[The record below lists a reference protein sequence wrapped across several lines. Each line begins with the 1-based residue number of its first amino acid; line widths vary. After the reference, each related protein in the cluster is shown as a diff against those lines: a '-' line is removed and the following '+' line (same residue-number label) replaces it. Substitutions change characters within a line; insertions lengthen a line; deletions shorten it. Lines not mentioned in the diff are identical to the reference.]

1 MNGMEKMSRWLGR
14 FEEVSLIIM
23 VTVTLSL
30 VVINVLLRFG
40 FNFILTW
47 AEELSRYLFIVI
59 TYVGASA
66 GVRAKGHIVVDL
78 VITQFPGTRKLLFI
92 VGNSLATLFCLI
104 LFFSSAKAAY
114 FLKNIGQT
122 STGLSIPMWIP
133 YMGVIFGSLMML
145 FRFNEVFLKAIRGEE
160 S

>member
-1 MNGMEKMSRWLGR
+1 MNGMEKISRWLGR
-14 FEEVSLIIM
+14 FEEVSLMIM
-23 VTVTLSL
+23 VTATLFL
-30 VVINVLLRFG
+30 VVINVFFRVA

-59 TYVGASA
+59 TYIGASA
-66 GVRAKGHIVVDL
+66 GVRAKGHIIVDL
-78 VITQFPGTRKLLFI
+78 IVTQFPGTRKLLFI
-92 VGNSLATLFCLI
+92 MANFLAALFSLI
-104 LFFSSAKAAY
+104 LFLSSAKAAY

-133 YMGVIFGSLMML
+133 YLGVLFGSLLML

-160 S
+160 P